1 MGTSTDF
8 SLAKIHIDSSTS
20 GTSSTNAIA
29 GMYGAYTFNP
39 TAGGVQ
45 VGNRFT
51 ITNAPTTA
59 TNTAVGQII
68 RMSDNTA
75 LANTVRGLEVVASV
89 GTNSLGTN
97 TGIRTTGGT
106 FGIQAFTTGLA
117 GGSSTPAALYGENLG
132 TTQGDALR
140 LYSSSVTSAS
150 AMQTIYHEV
159 STFTGT
165 GILMNLGA
173 NGGGFTGKF
182 VDFKKNGTS
191 AFTIL
196 NSGSINAT
204 GTLSLAGVAGS
215 TSNIFTVASSS
226 GTNWFNI
233 SSNGNIGIS
242 SSTPASKLS
251 VVGTAGAT
259 TNIFTVASSSGTNWF
274 SIGANGRVGISSSTP
289 VATLGITGL
298 AGVNPLVIASSTGV
312 PLFTFGSN
320 GRMGIGTTTPS
331 ASLAITAQAG
341 LPSLRIASSS
351 GATTFIVDG
360 SGRVAIGTST
370 LSSSSS
376 VMLTVAGDLRIG
388 TSTTVQGCLQSYGG
402 GVITGTCSSDE
413 NLKTNIL
420 DIENVAQ
427 KFQALRV
434 VNFNWNTLASNIYGK
449 DTSIK
454 NTGYI
459 AQNVESI
466 FPELVIT
473 DSNGYKQVDYSKM
486 GLYAAEGVKEL
497 SVQASQASTTLS
509 TLGVTVANNYASA
522 SSSIS
527 ALSSIINNNYT
538 EASTSISSLA
548 NTVANNYAEA
558 SSSLATTNNLI
569 NTSTTN
575 LQAQISAITDIL
587 HITNAPSSSLIISS
601 TGVIG
606 IGNDGTPLGGERLRI
621 SGRVRATGFD
631 VDAAADLAENF
642 EAVEAVDAGTVVAF
656 SSTTTEWNV
665 GTSTSTDDSYTMS
678 TVRKARLAHEAIGVV
693 STNPGITLGKSVVNG
708 VPVAFSGRIPVKVTT
723 ENGEVH
729 RGDYLTVS
737 ATMPGHAMKLTG
749 EGRAIGRALSDY
761 IEGRDKV
768 LMLVESGLQKLDLAG
783 NAATTTGMLT
793 TGNIDLNANGVAI
806 NNIKSLA
813 SANGTW
819 SIDENGRVVAKQL
832 CLEDLCIDK
841 NTLTNILQI
850 AGQSGIVLGVSTS
863 TATSSESTATST
875 STSTDT
881 GTSTPVETP
890 PGDSTP
896 PVDTPIETPPPTETG
911 SNTPPTEI
919 PPSESTSSEPL
930 P

>member
-191 AFTIL
+191 AFTIS

-204 GTLSLAGVAGS
+204 GTLSVVGAAGNNDPLSIASSTGTSLFKIIANANIGIGS
-215 TSNIFTVASSS
+215 STPYSKLSVVGTSGSASNIFTVASSS
-226 GTNWFNI
+226 GSSFFNI
-233 SSNGNIGIS
+233 GS
-242 SSTPASKLS
+242 
-251 VVGTAGAT
+251 
-259 TNIFTVASSSGTNWF
+259 
-274 SIGANGRVGISSSTP
+274 NGRVGIGSSTP
-289 VATLGITGL
+289 AAKL
-298 AGVNPLVIASSTGV
+298 S
-312 PLFTFGSN
+312 
-320 GRMGIGTTTPS
+320 
-331 ASLAITAQAG
+331 ITADAG
-341 LPSLRIASSS
+341 QIAFLVASSS
-351 GATTFIVDG
+351 GATMLVVDG
-360 SGRVAIGTST
+360 SGRVGIGTST
-370 LSSSSS
+370 LSATSSIK
-376 VMLTVAGDLRIG
+376 LTVAGDIRVG
-388 TSTTVQGCLQSYGG
+388 TSTSVNGCIQGFGG
-402 GVITGTCSSDE
+402 ATISGTCSSDQ
-413 NLKTNIL
+413 NLKT
-420 DIENVAQ
+420 DIFDIDSVAQ

-434 VNFNWNTLASNIYGK
+434 VNFKWNNVARDLYGN
-449 DTSIK
+449 DTGMI

-459 AQNVESI
+459 AQNVETI
-466 FPELVIT
+466 FPELVVT
-473 DSNGYKQVDYSKM
+473 NNEGYKQVNYSALS
-486 GLYAAEGVKEL
+486 LYAVEGVKEL
-497 SVQASQASTTLS
+497 SLEASQASTTLS
-509 TLGVTVANNYASA
+509 ALGVTVANNYATT

-527 ALSSIINNNYT
+527 ALASIINNNYT
-538 EASTSISSLA
+538 EASTTIGTLS
-548 NTVANNYAEA
+548 NTIANNYSEA
-558 SSSLATTNNLI
+558 SSSIATVTSLVNANTN
-569 NTSTTN
+569 N
-575 LQAQISAITDIL
+575 LQAQITAITDKL
-587 HITNAPSSSLIISS
+587 NITNAPSSSLTISS
-601 TGVIG
+601 TGVLG
-606 IGNDGTPLGGERLRI
+606 IGNDATPLGGEKLRV

-631 VDAAADLAENF
+631 IDAAADLAENF

-665 GTSTSTDDSYTMS
+665 GNSTSTDDSYTMS
-678 TVRKARLAHEAIGVV
+678 TVRKARASYEAIGVV
-693 STNPGITLGKSVVNG
+693 STNPGITLGKNISNG
-708 VPVAFSGRIPVKVTT
+708 VPVAFSGRIPVKITT
-723 ENGEVH
+723 ENGEVK

-737 ATMPGHAMKLTG
+737 ETMPGYAMKMTG
-749 EGRAIGRALSDY
+749 EGRALGRALSDY

-768 LMLVESGLQKLDLAG
+768 LMMVESGLQKLDLAG

-806 NNIKSLA
+806 TNIKSLA

-819 SIDENGRVVAKQL
+819 SIDENGRVVANQL

-841 NTLTNILQI
+841 STLTNLLRV
-850 AGQSGIVLGVSTS
+850 AGEPGMVLGVSTS
-863 TATSSESTATST
+863 TSTSTPSDTATST
-875 STSTDT
+875 PGDTTSTSTEEIPPTDT
-881 GTSTPVETP
+881 GTSTPPAPEV
-890 PGDSTP
+890 P
-896 PVDTPIETPPPTETG
+896 PVDPPAEEVPPGPTP
-911 SNTPPTEI
+911 
-919 PPSESTSSEPL
+919 
-930 P
+930 